1 MGIIQTVNSSG
12 KLTVNSTN
20 RNSFTCF
27 RSLTNNINRSLTNN
41 INRSGKNT
49 KNINRMDNDK
59 LSLFTLKLFFS
70 LNFLFTDLC
79 NFKIFITKIG
89 FPVAK

>member
-1 MGIIQTVNSSG
+1 
-12 KLTVNSTN
+12 
-20 RNSFTCF
+20 
-27 RSLTNNINRSLTNN
+27 
-41 INRSGKNT
+41 
-49 KNINRMDNDK
+49 MDNDK